1 MPIAGY
7 VTEELKMRINEL
19 RQIVAPD
26 KKVLVKAVCVCVI
39 VRITGESALAD
50 STSGESARQHAAHPG

>member
-7 VTEELKMRINEL
+7 VTEELKMKINEL

-26 KKVLVKAVCVCVI
+26 KKVLVKAVCV
-39 VRITGESALAD
+39 
-50 STSGESARQHAAHPG
+50 